1 MLAHAD
7 LESCIQECTRCHAMC
22 VKTIQYC
29 LKKGGKHAAADHVRL
44 MRKIEGVN

>member
-22 VKTIQYC
+22 VQTIQYC
-29 LKKGGKHAAADHVRL
+29 LKRAASMPPRIMSA
-44 MRKIEGVN
+44 